1 MDPFL
6 EPPNGFVVALF
17 NLCADAIQVV
27 WRAPRALRP
36 SDSGRARGGSLEESS
51 SGHELL
57 IAVKSARYNSNV
69 SASLAGAQSERPLNC
84 HWSVFNRKWTT
95 KDDDA
100 CLSMCLP
107 CPAGQRFSPE
117 GTSEN
122 AQRFNLAERLLH
134 P

>member
-1 MDPFL
+1 ML
-6 EPPNGFVVALF
+6 
-17 NLCADAIQVV
+17 
-27 WRAPRALRP
+27 ALRWQEP
-36 SDSGRARGGSLEESS
+36 SQ
-51 SGHELL
+51 
-57 IAVKSARYNSNV
+57 SARSIV
-69 SASLAGAQSERPLNC
+69 IGEF
-84 HWSVFNRKWTT
+84 FNRKWTT